1 MLFHTWTFLIFF
13 AVFLSV
19 YTLLMQTK
27 WRIPWLL
34 LASYVFYGWWNPLF
48 LILIVYATLVD
59 WFVGIR
65 LSVSSKRKS
74 WLVFGLCN
82 NLFLLGFFKYA
93 GFFTE
98 NLQFLFTILHIPVN
112 VPVPNIFLPVGIS
125 FFTFQSMSYIIDAYR
140 NIIPTERSL
149 MRYAAYVALF
159 PQMVAGPIERAKAIL
174 PQLHKTPVI
183 TKIDIS
189 DGISL
194 FVTGLFKKAV
204 MADFLAVY
212 VDKVYGSPDTF
223 SSAALVFA
231 TYAFA
236 WQIYFDFS
244 GYTDMARGTAR
255 MMGIKLMLNFNNP
268 YTAVDIGDFWRRWH
282 ISLSSWFK
290 DYVYIPM
297 GGNKTV
303 KYKIWQNVFLTMLIS
318 GFWHGAAWTYV
329 IWGALNGLGRLL
341 SLGFEK
347 TDFYVKKVPKII
359 KQLIVFHFI
368 CLTWIFFRA
377 ASLSEALLIIK
388 RIFSCI
394 GGNAQV
400 PMVML
405 LLTVAIWGYQLI
417 FNSSFSKVLEHRVC
431 RVGAAVLAIILVI
444 ALSSSVQKQFI
455 YFQF

>member
-1 MLFHTWTFLIFF
+1 
-13 AVFLSV
+13 
-19 YTLLMQTK
+19 
-27 WRIPWLL
+27 
-34 LASYVFYGWWNPLF
+34 
-48 LILIVYATLVD
+48 
-59 WFVGIR
+59 
-65 LSVSSKRKS
+65 
-74 WLVFGLCN
+74 
-82 NLFLLGFFKYA
+82 
-93 GFFTE
+93 
-98 NLQFLFTILHIPVN
+98 
-112 VPVPNIFLPVGIS
+112 VGIS

-140 NIIPTERSL
+140 QIIPTERNL
-149 MRYAAYVALF
+149 VRYASYVALF

-174 PQLHKTPVI
+174 PQLHSAPVI
-183 TKIDIS
+183 TREDVS

-212 VDKVYGSPDTF
+212 VDRVYGSPD
-223 SSAALVFA
+223 SYGSAALLFA

-255 MMGIKLMLNFNNP
+255 IMGIKLMLNFNNP

-290 DYVYIPM
+290 DYVYIPL

-303 KYKIWQNVFLTMLIS
+303 KYRIWWNIFLTMLIS

-341 SLGFEK
+341 SLRIEK
-347 TDFYVKKVPKII
+347 TEFYVRKTPKIV
-359 KQLIVFHFI
+359 KQLLVFHFI

-377 ASLSEALLIIK
+377 ASLGDAMTIIK
-388 RIFSCI
+388 RIFSFA
-394 GGNAQV
+394 GGDPRIPVALV
-400 PMVML
+400 
-405 LLTVAIWGYQLI
+405 LLTVAVWCYQLV
-417 FNSSFSKVLEHRVC
+417 FSSSLGQILERRVC
-431 RVGAAVLAIILVI
+431 RVGAAALALILVI
-444 ALSSSVQKQFI
+444 ALSSPVQKQFI

>member
-13 AVFLSV
+13 SVFLLV
-19 YTLLMQTK
+19 YTLTLQTR

-48 LILIVYATLVD
+48 LVLIIYATLVD

-65 LSVSSKRKS
+65 LAESSRRKA

-93 GFFTE
+93 GFFAE
-98 NLQFLFTILHIPVN
+98 NLQSLFVMLHIPVT

-140 NIIPTERSL
+140 KIIPTERNL

-174 PQLHKTPVI
+174 PQLQKVPVI
-183 TKIDIS
+183 TKTDIS

-194 FVTGLFKKAV
+194 FVTGLFKKVV
-204 MADFLAVY
+204 MADFLAGY
-212 VDKVYGSPDTF
+212 VDKIYGNPDAF
-223 SSAALVFA
+223 GSATLVLA

-255 MMGIKLMLNFNNP
+255 IMGIKLMLNFNNP

-303 KYKIWQNVFLTMLIS
+303 KYKIWQNIFLTMLIS
-318 GFWHGAAWTYV
+318 GFWHGAAWTYI

-341 SLGFEK
+341 SLGFER
-347 TDFYVKKVPKII
+347 TEFYVNRMPKLL
-359 KQLIVFHFI
+359 KQLLVFHFI

-377 ASLSEALLIIK
+377 STLNDAMIILK
-388 RIFSCI
+388 RIFSFA
-394 GGNAQV
+394 GGDVQAPIV
-400 PMVML
+400 LL
-405 LLTVAIWGYQLI
+405 LLTAAIWGYQLI
-417 FNSSFSKVLEHRVC
+417 FNSSFSKVLEHRAC
-431 RVGAAVLAIILVI
+431 RMGAAVLAIILVI
-444 ALSSSVQKQFI
+444 VLSSSVQKQFI